1 MIHRIGRPEY
11 LDWLVRWKEK
21 QIIKVVSGVRRC
33 GKSTLFE
40 MYRDYLSENGVEDSQ
55 FIVLNFEDIEL
66 EFIDNYKILYRYIAE
81 RLRPDK
87 MNYIFLDEIQH
98 VDEYEKAVDSLFLK
112 ENCDVYITGSNAYF
126 LSGELATMLSGRY
139 VELQMLPLSFR
150 EFSTG
155 LKGTQREGLSNAEKF
170 NQYIELSSFPYVLR
184 FELNKREAREYMQ
197 GLYDTVLLNDVVKRK
212 KIADVGMLKNVA
224 KFMLHNIGNKASS
237 TNIAN
242 TMKSAGK
249 GVDQKTVDRYLDG
262 LKEALLLYEATRF
275 NIKGKQFLTTQSK
288 YYCVDMG
295 LRNMLVRGKDS
306 DIGHILENVVYLEL
320 IRRGYEVFVG
330 AIDDGEVDF
339 VAKTDDGQ
347 YLYYQVAA
355 STLDPNT
362 LKRELAPFKRIADN
376 YPKTLLTLDEVFS
389 TADYEG
395 IQKRNVLDWLL
406 DE

>member
-1 MIHRIGRPEY
+1 MIHRIARPEY

-40 MYRDYLSENGVEDSQ
+40 MYRDYLSANGVEDSQ
-55 FIVLNFEDIEL
+55 FIVLNFEDIEF

-98 VDEYEKAVDSLFLK
+98 VDEYEKTVDSLFLK
-112 ENCDVYITGSNAYF
+112 ENCDVYIAGSNAYF
-126 LSGELATMLSGRY
+126 LSGELATVLSGRY

-249 GVDQKTVDRYLDG
+249 GDR
-262 LKEALLLYEATRF
+262 K
-275 NIKGKQFLTTQSK
+275 S
-288 YYCVDMG
+288 
-295 LRNMLVRGKDS
+295 
-306 DIGHILENVVYLEL
+306 VV
-320 IRRGYEVFVG
+320 
-330 AIDDGEVDF
+330 
-339 VAKTDDGQ
+339 
-347 YLYYQVAA
+347 
-355 STLDPNT
+355 
-362 LKRELAPFKRIADN
+362 
-376 YPKTLLTLDEVFS
+376 
-389 TADYEG
+389 
-395 IQKRNVLDWLL
+395 
-406 DE
+406 

>member
-1 MIHRIGRPEY
+1 
-11 LDWLVRWKEK
+11 
-21 QIIKVVSGVRRC
+21 
-33 GKSTLFE
+33 
-40 MYRDYLSENGVEDSQ
+40 
-55 FIVLNFEDIEL
+55 
-66 EFIDNYKILYRYIAE
+66 
-81 RLRPDK
+81 
-87 MNYIFLDEIQH
+87 
-98 VDEYEKAVDSLFLK
+98 
-112 ENCDVYITGSNAYF
+112 
-126 LSGELATMLSGRY
+126 
-139 VELQMLPLSFR
+139 MLPLSFR

-339 VAKTDDGQ
+339 VAKTDAGQ

>member
-1 MIHRIGRPEY
+1 MIHRIARPEY

-40 MYRDYLSENGVEDSQ
+40 IYRDYLSANGVEDSQ
-55 FIVLNFEDIEL
+55 FIVLNFEDIEF

-139 VELQMLPLSFR
+139 VGLQMLPLSFR

-212 KIADVGMLKNVA
+212 KIADVGML
-224 KFMLHNIGNKASS
+224 
-237 TNIAN
+237 
-242 TMKSAGK
+242 
-249 GVDQKTVDRYLDG
+249 
-262 LKEALLLYEATRF
+262 
-275 NIKGKQFLTTQSK
+275 
-288 YYCVDMG
+288 
-295 LRNMLVRGKDS
+295 
-306 DIGHILENVVYLEL
+306 
-320 IRRGYEVFVG
+320 
-330 AIDDGEVDF
+330 
-339 VAKTDDGQ
+339 
-347 YLYYQVAA
+347 
-355 STLDPNT
+355 
-362 LKRELAPFKRIADN
+362 
-376 YPKTLLTLDEVFS
+376 
-389 TADYEG
+389 
-395 IQKRNVLDWLL
+395 
-406 DE
+406 

>member
-40 MYRDYLSENGVEDSQ
+40 MYRDYLSANGVEDSQ
-55 FIVLNFEDIEL
+55 FIVLNFEDIEF

-126 LSGELATMLSGRY
+126 LSGELATVLSGRY

-295 LRNMLVRGKDS
+295 LRNMLVRGEDS

-339 VAKTDDGQ
+339 V
-347 YLYYQVAA
+347 
-355 STLDPNT
+355 P
-362 LKRELAPFKRIADN
+362 
-376 YPKTLLTLDEVFS
+376 
-389 TADYEG
+389 
-395 IQKRNVLDWLL
+395 
-406 DE
+406 